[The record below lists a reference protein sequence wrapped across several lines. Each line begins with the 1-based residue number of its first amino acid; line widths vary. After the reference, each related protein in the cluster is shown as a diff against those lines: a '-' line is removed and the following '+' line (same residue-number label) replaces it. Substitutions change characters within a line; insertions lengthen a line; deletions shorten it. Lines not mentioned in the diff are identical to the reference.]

1 MCMKVLKKIKRLRE
15 KNNLTQND
23 MAKVLGYKT
32 SKGYHDVECGKTK
45 LKLEHLQKI
54 STKFHVPIEYFFD

>member
-1 MCMKVLKKIKRLRE
+1 MCMKVLEKIKRLRE

-54 STKFHVPIEYFFD
+54 SIKFHVPIEYFFD

>member
-1 MCMKVLKKIKRLRE
+1 MKVLKKIKRLRE
-15 KNNLTQND
+15 KNNLTQSD